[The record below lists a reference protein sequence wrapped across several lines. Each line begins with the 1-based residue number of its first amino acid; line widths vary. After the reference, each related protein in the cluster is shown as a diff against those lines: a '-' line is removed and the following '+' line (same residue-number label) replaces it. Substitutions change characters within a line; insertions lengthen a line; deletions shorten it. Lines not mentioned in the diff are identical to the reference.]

1 MPIGARRAVP
11 AAKASGRYRSVKGPS
26 PEYPVTTGKRRKR
39 PLRFSGT
46 RRMSTR
52 LDQGSRYFPASSN
65 TSCSL
70 ILDPLRYFF
79 VNRQADADKGLAVL
93 ARVF

>member
-1 MPIGARRAVP
+1 
-11 AAKASGRYRSVKGPS
+11 
-26 PEYPVTTGKRRKR
+26 
-39 PLRFSGT
+39 
-46 RRMSTR
+46 MSTR